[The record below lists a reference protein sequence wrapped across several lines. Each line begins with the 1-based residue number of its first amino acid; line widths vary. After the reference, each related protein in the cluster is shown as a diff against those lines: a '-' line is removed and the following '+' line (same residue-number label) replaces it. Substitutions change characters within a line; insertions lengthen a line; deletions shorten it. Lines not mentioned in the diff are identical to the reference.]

1 MIGDIVSGRLE
12 QGAWLPREVD
22 FAERFEISRGVVR
35 ETVQALKE
43 RGLID
48 VRHGRG
54 AWVLPE
60 DRWNV
65 LDEDVLVSLVV
76 RADRAALLDE
86 VLECRLVLEPDAAA
100 LAAGRATEADVEALE
115 RALAAADVARDDD
128 ADDPA
133 GFGFPS
139 EHPAVRAEAAFHD
152 RLVAAAG
159 NRPLRAM
166 LAPVHVAVAA
176 ATHVRAPGNRGEGLR
191 TVLAAIQA
199 RDPGA
204 AAEAVRADVGATRT
218 RLGLS

>member
-1 MIGDIVSGRLE
+1 MRRVIGDIVAGRLE
-12 QGAWLPREVD
+12 AGAWLPREVD

-76 RADRAALLDE
+76 RADRGDLLAE
-86 VLECRLVLEPDAAA
+86 VLEGRLVLEPDAAA
-100 LAAGRATEADVEALE
+100 LAATRAAPADVAALGE
-115 RALAAADVARDDD
+115 ALAAMQAA
-128 ADDPA
+128 A
-133 GFGFPS
+133 GAEPDGFTFPS

-152 RLVAAAG
+152 RLVATAG
-159 NRPLRAM
+159 NRPLRRM
-166 LAPVHVAVAA
+166 LAPIHVAIAA
-176 ATHVRAPGNRGEGLR
+176 AAHVRRAGPSAGSHE
-191 TVLAAIQA
+191 AIL
-199 RDPGA
+199 D
-204 AAEAVRADVGATRT
+204 AVRARDADEAAHAVRAEVTAARQ
-218 RLGLS
+218 RLGL